1 MSNVSATYHT
11 IANAECTGVFCQE
24 IYVAYSY
31 RYNEP
36 EYMRH
41 RIGIVGDYH
50 LFVKHGDKVY
60 MEVKKVGEI
69 VMSFAELQKNK
80 YWKYYYDL
88 SLMLAIDKEIK
99 NEPFNKFYDEAYEYT
114 GNRVWSLDTAYI
126 DLDIDQN
133 ANKIYKIIPSG
144 NVCYYKINPA
154 DLEKMEYTSPQG
166 IDLFKRTY
174 MCRSDVRMGYFINR
188 SEIYKNIALEYNVK
202 NMEKELDELSEFF
215 EDKNIVINL
224 VVIQEKHAI
233 NSDVL
238 MILYNTLL
246 SSEGNKKYSKTIDEI
261 DSCKNKLE
269 RVAKIMDV

>member
-1 MSNVSATYHT
+1 MSKESATYHT
-11 IANAECTGVFCQE
+11 IANVECTGVFCQE

-154 DLEKMEYTSPQG
+154 DLEKMEYATPQG
-166 IDLFKRTY
+166 IDLFKKIY
-174 MCRSDVRMGYFINR
+174 MCRNDVRSGYFLSR
-188 SEIYKNIALEYNVK
+188 SVIYRNIALEYNVK

-215 EDKNIVINL
+215 EDKKIVINL

>member
-1 MSNVSATYHT
+1 MSKESATYHT
-11 IANAECTGVFCQE
+11 IANVECTGVFCQE

-154 DLEKMEYTSPQG
+154 DLEKMEYATPQG
-166 IDLFKRTY
+166 IDLFKKIY
-174 MCRSDVRMGYFINR
+174 MCRNDVRSGYFLSR
-188 SEIYKNIALEYNVK
+188 SVIYRNIALEYNVK